1 MSDASFASGPAS
13 ATPTPSDRRGAGA
26 TPAPLARD
34 RFFASAAR
42 SSTSLAPSL
51 VATWTAHVDDWLRG
65 LFDAALDGET
75 PKGIALVAVGG
86 YGRGELSPGSDLD
99 VLLVHDGKRAV
110 GGVAE
115 RLWYPVW
122 DEGVKL
128 GHAVRTHREALSL
141 AADDLDTATSLL
153 DARPLAGD
161 TELARKLSDGAVAA
175 WEKRGRRWLA
185 RLADS
190 VEARHRQAGE
200 VAFHLEPDL
209 KSGRGGLRDVHALRW
224 AARTRQVLLDED
236 LATLDGPYARLL
248 AARVAL
254 HLQTGRSSDVLT
266 LQEQDGVAAA
276 LGTDADALMAEL
288 AAAGRTI
295 AWRSDE
301 TWYRV
306 RSRLAGPGWAFNRAD
321 RPVGPGLVLR
331 DREVHLLPDADPA
344 EDPTLALRAAAAAA
358 NGDSRIDRDSL
369 DRLAARTPELPDP
382 WPAGAREA
390 LVELLSAG
398 PPAIRAIEALDQL
411 GVWVRILP
419 EWEPVRSRPQR
430 NAYHRFT
437 VDRHLCEAAVNAAGL
452 VDRVS
457 RPDLLVLGALLHDI
471 GKGRAGDHTEVGIE
485 LVGRIGPRMGLP
497 PEDVATLVALV
508 RHHLLLPDIA
518 TRRDLD
524 DPATISSVARAV
536 GDRATLE
543 LLDALTEAD
552 SLATGPTA
560 WGSWKASLVAELV
573 DRTMVALGGV
583 ARDPDRPSSFP
594 TPEHR
599 ALLMTGKV
607 VFRGEGTTLTLVVP
621 DRPGLFSRVAGV
633 LSLHGLGVLSADA
646 VSSENGMALDRF
658 RVTPARDEPI
668 AWERIEE
675 DMFKALEGRLAIRA
689 RLAQRAGVYGPSR
702 RPVAVAPR
710 VLVDNDASSG
720 STIVEVHAP
729 DSIGVLYRITR
740 ALAELDIDI
749 RTAKVQT
756 LGEQVVDA
764 FYVRTAD
771 GAKVT
776 DPGHLAEMERA
787 VIHAVAL
794 T

>member
-1 MSDASFASGPAS
+1 MSDASSASEPVS
-13 ATPTPSDRRGAGA
+13 ATPTPSDPAVASAGAGA
-26 TPAPLARD
+26 GSAPLARD
-34 RFFASAAR
+34 RFFASAR
-42 SSTSLAPSL
+42 PSPSL
-51 VATWTAHVDDWLRG
+51 VETWTAHVDEWLRG
-65 LFDAALDGET
+65 LFATALDGAA

-86 YGRGELSPGSDLD
+86 YGRGELCPGSDLD
-99 VLLVHDGKRAV
+99 VLLVHDGKRSV
-110 GGVAE
+110 GDVAE

-128 GHAVRTHREALSL
+128 GHAVRTTREALNL

-153 DARPLAGD
+153 DARLLAGD
-161 TELARKLSDGAVAA
+161 AGLAQKLSDGAVAA

-190 VEARHRQAGE
+190 VEVRHRQAGE

-209 KSGRGGLRDVHALRW
+209 KAGRGGLRDVHALRW

-236 LATLDGPYARLL
+236 LATLDGPYATLL

-254 HLQTGRSSDVLT
+254 HLQTGRSGDVLA
-266 LQEQDGVAAA
+266 LQEQDGVATA
-276 LGTDADALMAEL
+276 LGTDADALMAGV
-288 AAAGRTI
+288 AAAGRSI

-301 TWYRV
+301 NWYRV
-306 RSRLAGPGWAFNRAD
+306 RSLLAGPGWAFNRTD
-321 RPVGPGLVLR
+321 RPLGPGLVLR
-331 DREVHLLPDADPA
+331 DREVHVLPDADPA

-358 NGDSRIDRDSL
+358 SSDIRIDRASL

-398 PPAIRAIEALDQL
+398 PPAIRLIETLDQL

-452 VDRVS
+452 FERVS

-471 GKGRAGDHTEVGIE
+471 GKGRPGDHTDVGVE

-497 PEDVATLVALV
+497 PEDVAILVSLV

-524 DPATISSVARAV
+524 DPATISAVARAV
-536 GDRATLE
+536 GDRVTLE

-560 WGSWKASLVAELV
+560 WGTWKASLVAELV
-573 DRTMVALGGV
+573 DRTMVVLGGE

-607 VFRGEGTTLTLVVP
+607 MFRGEGTTLTLVVP

-658 RVTPARDEPI
+658 RVSPARDEPI

-675 DMFKALEGRLAIRA
+675 DMFKALDGRLAIRA
-689 RLAQRAGVYGPSR
+689 RLAQRAGVYAPSR

-764 FYVRTAD
+764 FYVRGAD

-787 VIHAVAL
+787 VIHAVSL